1 MRNFRFNILR
11 QRTYRYNKG
20 QQRTSSIITN
30 NNNNNYKKEE
40 QKKKIKNK
48 IQNDT
53 SIHTVKLH
61 QLLVMYGRF
70 TKKTFSL
77 ELNI

>member
-40 QKKKIKNK
+40 QQKKNK
-48 IQNDT
+48 KQNPKRHVDSHSEVT
-53 SIHTVKLH
+53 PVISYVWTI
-61 QLLVMYGRF
+61 Y
-70 TKKTFSL
+70 
-77 ELNI
+77 

>member
-11 QRTYRYNKG
+11 QRTYRYNQG

-40 QKKKIKNK
+40 QQNKK
-48 IQNDT
+48 QNLKRHVDSHSEVT
-53 SIHTVKLH
+53 PVISYVWTI
-61 QLLVMYGRF
+61 Y
-70 TKKTFSL
+70 
-77 ELNI
+77 